1 MQRAR
6 ASHAKLARAA
16 LVLTALALAAL
27 VAVQAPSAQ
36 APVARGSV
44 KRLSAAAVVPVVDSS
59 YPVWEKSIE
68 DLQAAM
74 ASGRV
79 TSSVLVTQYLRRI
92 AAYDKS
98 GPGLNT
104 MIRLNPQAKAD
115 AAALD
120 QERALRGPRGP
131 LHGIPIVLKDN
142 FDYAGLPTTAGSIG
156 LAGAQSTTD
165 AFVVA
170 QLRAAGAIVI
180 GKTNMMEFALGVY
193 TVSSN
198 GGITH
203 NPYDPA
209 RSPGGSSG
217 GSAAAVAASLAA
229 VGLGTDTCGSLR
241 VPASF
246 NALFTLR
253 PTRGITST
261 RGVVPL
267 CHSMDVTGAL
277 ARTTRDL
284 AITLDVMVAMDT
296 ADPAMRARPGGPLPR
311 FLAALDSTTL
321 RGVRI
326 GVLKEFFGRRGA
338 EQEISDTVNAALARM
353 RAAGAELVNV
363 SIPGL
368 DSLSASGNV
377 VAFEFRGDLAAYLTT
392 HPGTSVR
399 SLGDIVSRG
408 LYLSELKD
416 SYQALLTSPDTSS
429 SAYGTALVQ
438 RRLLADTLQA
448 ILTNLHLD
456 ALAYPTVRTGPVRA
470 GEPQT
475 NPNCEASANSGFPAL
490 SMPVG
495 LTAKG
500 MPVGLELMGAP
511 MTDARL
517 LALANAWERLA
528 QPRTAPLF
536 TPPLQLKAAP
546 PPSMVKVVI
555 KADPIVVTTQFTFDA
570 ATGALQYSV
579 AVTGMLAS
587 ELLAVSLSQSPD
599 TTLAGP
605 VVMPLV
611 APSAV
616 AGSGIV
622 ALSLDARAAL
632 HDGRLFVTVL
642 TTRQPLG
649 TLKGRVPSPKGP
661 VVNSPVARPLPLP
674 RP

>member
-1 MQRAR
+1 MMAMTV
-6 ASHAKLARAA
+6 S
-16 LVLTALALAAL
+16 
-27 VAVQAPSAQ
+27 SSM
-36 APVARGSV
+36 SV
-44 KRLSAAAVVPVVDSS
+44 KPGPAGG
-59 YPVWEKSIE
+59 E
-68 DLQAAM
+68 
-74 ASGRV
+74 GRNFMGW
-79 TSSVLVTQYLRRI
+79 RI
-92 AAYDKS
+92 AARRPEQS
-98 GPGLNT
+98 APGAANT
-104 MIRLNPQAKAD
+104 
-115 AAALD
+115 
-120 QERALRGPRGP
+120 
-131 LHGIPIVLKDN
+131 
-142 FDYAGLPTTAGSIG
+142 S
-156 LAGAQSTTD
+156 
-165 AFVVA
+165 AF
-170 QLRAAGAIVI
+170 
-180 GKTNMMEFALGVY
+180 
-193 TVSSN
+193 
-198 GGITH
+198 
-203 NPYDPA
+203 
-209 RSPGGSSG
+209 
-217 GSAAAVAASLAA
+217 
-229 VGLGTDTCGSLR
+229 
-241 VPASF
+241 
-246 NALFTLR
+246 
-253 PTRGITST
+253 
-261 RGVVPL
+261 
-267 CHSMDVTGAL
+267 
-277 ARTTRDL
+277 
-284 AITLDVMVAMDT
+284 
-296 ADPAMRARPGGPLPR
+296 
-311 FLAALDSTTL
+311 
-321 RGVRI
+321 
-326 GVLKEFFGRRGA
+326 
-338 EQEISDTVNAALARM
+338 
-353 RAAGAELVNV
+353 

-416 SYQALLTSPDTSS
+416 SYQALLSSPDTSS

-448 ILTNLHLD
+448 ILTSLRLD

-555 KADPIVVTTQFTFDA
+555 KADPMVVTTQFTFDA

-579 AVTGMLAS
+579 AVTGLLAS

-611 APSAV
+611 APS
-616 AGSGIV
+616 GTRTRMC
-622 ALSLDARAAL
+622 ARL
-632 HDGRLFVTVL
+632 YSDT
-642 TTRQPLG
+642 
-649 TLKGRVPSPKGP
+649 SP
-661 VVNSPVARPLPLP
+661 
-674 RP
+674 